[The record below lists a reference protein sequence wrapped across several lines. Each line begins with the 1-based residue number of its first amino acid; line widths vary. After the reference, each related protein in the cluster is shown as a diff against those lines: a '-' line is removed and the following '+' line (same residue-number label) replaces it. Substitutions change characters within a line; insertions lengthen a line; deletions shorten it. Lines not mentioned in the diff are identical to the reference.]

1 MKDFL
6 TGVYQVFIFTFLGI
20 GFIYLINRF
29 SNLLLGMS
37 LSEEIKKGN
46 QAAAIFGLGIFIM
59 IGLLVGLIAK

>member
-6 TGVYQVFIFTFLGI
+6 TGLYQVFVFTFIGV
-20 GFIYLINRF
+20 GFIFLINRF
-29 SNLLLGMS
+29 SNLIFGLS

-46 QAAAIFGLGIFIM
+46 QAAAIFGAGLLLM